1 MVRNTKEDDIKG
13 LIAAMEEAV
22 GFTCTSAPH
31 FEKLRDYVYAHTAE
45 YISET
50 TLKRLWGYLDENV
63 STRKT
68 SLSILA
74 RSLGFSDWDDFLQR
88 NDLKPSEKKIPSNP
102 SFGNSI
108 NVLKDLRKGDRVMLY
123 WYPGRECLVEYTGD
137 INFKVIESVKTRLS
151 PGDTFSTHL
160 ILEGHPLY
168 LSNLVRATGKG
179 ESTAYVCGKIHG
191 GIFFKKLKK
200 SPEESD

>member
-1 MVRNTKEDDIKG
+1 MDRNKERNDIEG
-13 LIAAMEEAV
+13 LIVAVEEAV
-22 GFTCTSAPH
+22 GFKCTTSSH
-31 FEKLRDYVYAHTAE
+31 FEKLRDYIYARTSE

-50 TLKRLWGYLDENV
+50 TLKRLWGYLNENV

-68 SLSILA
+68 SLSIIVRA
-74 RSLGFSDWDDFLQR
+74 LGFADWNDFLER
-88 NDLKPSEKKIPSNP
+88 NDHQQSEKNISSNP
-102 SFGNSI
+102 TFGDSI
-108 NVLKDLRKGDRVMLY
+108 NVVKDLQKGERVMLY

-137 INFKVIESVKTRLS
+137 SNFKVIESVKTRLL

-168 LSNLVRATGKG
+168 LYNLRKEGRKG
-179 ESTAYVCGKIHG
+179 EPMSYICGKIHG

-200 SPEESD
+200 

>member
-1 MVRNTKEDDIKG
+1 MVRNKEREDIEG
-13 LIAAMEEAV
+13 LISAVEEAV
-22 GFTCTSAPH
+22 GFTCTSASH
-31 FEKLRDYVYAHTAE
+31 FEKLRDYIYARTSE

-50 TLKRLWGYLDENV
+50 TLKRLWGYLNENV

-68 SLSILA
+68 SLSIIVRA
-74 RSLGFSDWDDFLQR
+74 LGFADWNDFLER
-88 NDLKPSEKKIPSNP
+88 NDRQPSEKRLPSNP
-102 SFGNSI
+102 TFGDCI
-108 NVLKDLRKGDRVMLY
+108 NVVKDLQKGERVMLY
-123 WYPGRECLVEYTGD
+123 WYPGRECLVEYTGG

-168 LSNLVRATGKG
+168 LSNLRKEGGNG
-179 ESTAYVCGKIHG
+179 EPVAYICGKIHG

-200 SPEESD
+200 